1 MEFEASR
8 AKAVDKLNYFVENNL
23 SEYSKLR
30 NFDFGPDD
38 RSNISCLSPYITHG
52 VINELEVIDKSLKKF
67 SFAKNEKFIQE
78 VLWRVYWK
86 GWLELRPNVW
96 SDYLVELNNLR
107 NEFKSNQNY
116 LNAIEG
122 KTNIECFNQ
131 WVKELKENN
140 YLHNHTRMWFASIW
154 IFTLELPWQLGAE
167 FFMQHLYD
175 GDAASN
181 TLGWRW
187 VAGVQTQGKHY
198 LASEWNIRKFTNN
211 RFQNI
216 QLNENAPP
224 IFSDKTYSIGKK
236 DFLNFEI
243 LEDKILFLGNSN
255 EIAESIACLKG
266 KGPTDTM
273 ELVYAQANALGFD
286 IGDVIANGSA
296 LNEFRLMLI
305 RQGVDE
311 SVAQQL
317 INEPWSVLQRSPQ
330 QYSIQVEKSGY
341 LADLDALVIGQVLCE
356 AGAGRSVQE
365 SDIDHGIGIE
375 IHRSIGER
383 VESGDAIMTLD
394 GPFGIDIHLIQ
405 RLKQAI
411 TISDYQVKLGTRI
424 LETVTISDCPTT

>member
-8 AKAVDKLNYFVENNL
+8 AKAVDKLNDFVENNL

-67 SFAKNEKFIQE
+67 SFEKNEKFIQE

-198 LASEWNIRKFTNN
+198 LASEWNIKKFTNN

-216 QLNENAPP
+216 QLNENASP

-243 LEDKILFLGNSN
+243 LEDKILLIFENNMTFEFSDFKEHKFKKILLISN
-255 EIAESIACLKG
+255 ESNRNIKLSEKVLKFKANLLEDQKTRLIEKSINCETININDLKNITE
-266 KGPTDTM
+266 K
-273 ELVYAQANALGFD
+273 VYALYPTVSENLNFIQNNQLQNIKFLYRKLDQFSWQYCNKGFFNFKNY
-286 IGDVIANGSA
+286 IPKIIANF
-296 LNEFRLMLI
+296 N
-305 RQGVDE
+305 
-311 SVAQQL
+311 
-317 INEPWSVLQRSPQ
+317 
-330 QYSIQVEKSGY
+330 
-341 LADLDALVIGQVLCE
+341 
-356 AGAGRSVQE
+356 
-365 SDIDHGIGIE
+365 
-375 IHRSIGER
+375 
-383 VESGDAIMTLD
+383 
-394 GPFGIDIHLIQ
+394 
-405 RLKQAI
+405 
-411 TISDYQVKLGTRI
+411 
-424 LETVTISDCPTT
+424 

>member
-1 MEFEASR
+1 MKFEASR
-8 AKAVDKLNYFVENNL
+8 AKAVDKLNHFVENNL

-30 NFDFGPDD
+30 NFDFGPDN

-187 VAGVQTQGKHY
+187 VAGIQTQGKHY
-198 LASEWNIRKFTNN
+198 LASEWNIKKFTNN

-216 QLNENAPP
+216 QLNENASP

-236 DFLNFEI
+236 DFLNSEI
-243 LEDKILFLGNSN
+243 LEDKILLIFENNMTFEFSDFKEHKFKKILLISN
-255 EIAESIACLKG
+255 ESNRNIKLSEKVLKFKANLLKDQKTRLIEKSINCETININDLKNITE
-266 KGPTDTM
+266 K
-273 ELVYAQANALGFD
+273 VYALYPTVSENLNFIQNNQLQNIKFLYRKLDQFSWQYCNKGFFNFKNY
-286 IGDVIANGSA
+286 IPKIIANF
-296 LNEFRLMLI
+296 N
-305 RQGVDE
+305 
-311 SVAQQL
+311 
-317 INEPWSVLQRSPQ
+317 
-330 QYSIQVEKSGY
+330 
-341 LADLDALVIGQVLCE
+341 
-356 AGAGRSVQE
+356 
-365 SDIDHGIGIE
+365 
-375 IHRSIGER
+375 
-383 VESGDAIMTLD
+383 
-394 GPFGIDIHLIQ
+394 
-405 RLKQAI
+405 
-411 TISDYQVKLGTRI
+411 
-424 LETVTISDCPTT
+424 